1 MNITDIIYK
10 GKTVKEI
17 INNVEDFFD
26 VVEEDCINPY
36 NFEVGEH
43 KYNLFIG
50 YDRFTVNEDGTIC
63 NSDKDEKQYYIEI
76 YENFFEE
83 NGFEPASE
91 EPVFIIWLLD
101 FDKED
106 RTGIVKTVSEI
117 INKIKEG
124 EEI

>member
-1 MNITDIIYK
+1 MNIIDIPYK
-10 GKTVKEI
+10 GKTIKEI

-91 EPVFIIWLLD
+91 EPVFIIWFSD
-101 FDKED
+101 FGKEN
-106 RTGIVKTVSEI
+106 REEI
-117 INKIKEG
+117 IQSILEVI
-124 EEI
+124 EEIKQEV

>member
-17 INNVEDFFD
+17 INNVEDFFN
-26 VVEEDCINPY
+26 VIEEDCINPY

-50 YDRFTVNEDGTIC
+50 YDKFTVNEDGTIC
-63 NSDKDEKQYYIEI
+63 NSDEDEKQYYVEI

-91 EPVFIIWLLD
+91 EPVFIAWFSD
-101 FDKED
+101 FDKEN
-106 RTGIVKTVSEI
+106 REEI
-117 INKIKEG
+117 IQSILEVI
-124 EEI
+124 EEIK